1 MRWRLLL
8 TTRLFHF
15 AMIAVVAA
23 ILAGCSSAA
32 SLLNGGASPT
42 PQAASIPV
50 GNQLAL
56 PPDLS
61 LAAPGRTV
69 DTYQPNGPVASAA
82 APVQSTEL
90 YSGNGG
96 SAPIKR
102 KGGTLDE
109 ALAYYNISK
118 IKPDGTEKTGAE
130 INAELKLAIKAEKR
144 RTNPKYG
151 TIFNIGNIFSDE

>member
-1 MRWRLLL
+1 MS
-8 TTRLFHF
+8 TRLFRF
-15 AMIAVVAA
+15 VTVTAVAA
-23 ILAGCSSAA
+23 ALAGCSSAA
-32 SLLNGGASPT
+32 SLLNGGAAPT

-61 LAAPGRTV
+61 LAAPRQTV
-69 DTYQPNGPVASAA
+69 DSYQPNGPVASAA
-82 APVQSTEL
+82 APAQNTEL
-90 YSGNGG
+90 YSGNAG
-96 SAPIKR
+96 PIKR

-130 INAELKLAIKAEKR
+130 INDELKRAIKAEKR
-144 RTNPKYG
+144 RTNPNYG